1 MNQNQ
6 IRFLRGQH
14 ERKSKDL
21 AEKISRRMRR
31 GNFITNYIRA
41 ILDIDR
47 SDMADEAYD
56 ESRLIQG
63 MTERVPNGIYV
74 SLFSLAKRDL
84 NVSTPAD
91 GGKLV
96 TDKHD
101 GGLVELLRPVSVA
114 IGSGATLITG
124 IEAGSLIL
132 PRLTGAAA
140 VSWLDEGVSSV
151 ASDLSFDQV
160 FIEPRSVAVTVN
172 ISRRLILQSSVSEGI
187 EEAIKRDILESLFQ
201 EIDRVVINGSG
212 AGAEPLGILNMSD
225 VTVVSAGTNGAAPT
239 WEKLT
244 ELEDAVVNE
253 KNGANI
259 AFATNSA
266 LRKKLRNT
274 AKGPGLDY
282 IWTENGSILGRSAL
296 VSSNIP
302 NNLDKGTSTGVC
314 SAMIAG
320 YWPDCVIGFW
330 GPAAI
335 DLVVNKYKF
344 AKEQVVQITAIAD
357 IGVAIRHGSS
367 FAVVKDFLTE

>member
-47 SDMADEAYD
+47 SDMADEAYE

-84 NVSTPAD
+84 NVATPGE

-132 PRLTGAAA
+132 PRLTGSAS
-140 VSWLDEGVSSV
+140 VSWLDEGAAST

-160 FIEPRSVAVTVN
+160 VIEPRTVAVTVN

-212 AGAEPLGILNMSD
+212 AGAEPLGILNMAD
-225 VTVVSAGTNGAAPT
+225 VTLVSAGTNGAAPT

-244 ELEDAVVNE
+244 ELEDSVVNE
-253 KNGANI
+253 KNGSNI

-266 LRKKLRNT
+266 IRKKLRNT
-274 AKGPGLDY
+274 PKGAGLDY

-296 VSSNIP
+296 VSSSIP
-302 NNLDKGTSTGVC
+302 DNLDKGTSTGVC

-335 DLVVNKYKF
+335 DLIVNKYKF
-344 AKEQVVQITAIAD
+344 AKDQIVQITAMAEV
-357 IGVAIRHGSS
+357 GVAIRHGSS